1 MSNPVRTPNI
11 TRARPASAK
20 PHLVKIFSHGPFAW
34 HCAQRGVRGWAYGHT
49 PHEAAFR
56 LHPGAAR

>member
-1 MSNPVRTPNI
+1 MSKPRQVNYF
-11 TRARPASAK
+11 RAVLPTAK
-20 PHLVKIFSHGPFAW
+20 PHIVKMATHGRFAYG
-34 HCAQRGVRGWAYGHT
+34 CKQRGVMGIGYGHT